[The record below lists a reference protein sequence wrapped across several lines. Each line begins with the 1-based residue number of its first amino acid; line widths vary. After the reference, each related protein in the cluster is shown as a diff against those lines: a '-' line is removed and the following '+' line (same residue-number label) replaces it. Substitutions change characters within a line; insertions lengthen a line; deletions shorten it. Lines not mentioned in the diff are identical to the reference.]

1 MVDSCQE
8 YEIFIDVCFHCMSTV
23 VVSIGNSIKKR
34 EKNKKAVKKEESN
47 GEREMTGVGKN
58 NYLGK

>member
-1 MVDSCQE
+1 
-8 YEIFIDVCFHCMSTV
+8 MSTV